1 MAIDFLAMLNE
12 QKKAQEEAEK
22 ASQKQKQSKGT
33 IEPKKAEKPKKQK
46 ESPKK
51 ETKKTLSFEEQFGKA
66 DPQSKAIVR
75 YLLFKF
81 PDIEEKMK
89 RPEVSIDGMNRYI
102 QSQVRKNSKGGMFI
116 TVPQE
121 LIDAFPEEAEK
132 EGYLSDSIVYG
143 WGRHYYDEHGNVA

>member
-46 ESPKK
+46 E
-51 ETKKTLSFEEQFGKA
+51 TKKKTFDEQYNDINNTYIKMVVDHLLSLDGMRDKMEDERV
-66 DPQSKAIVR
+66 SI
-75 YLLFKF
+75 
-81 PDIEEKMK
+81 EKMWQ
-89 RPEVSIDGMNRYI
+89 YI
-102 QSQVRKNSKGGMFI
+102 RKKAHKEAINGCSMI
-116 TVPQE
+116 S
-121 LIDAFPEEAEK
+121 DAV
-132 EGYLSDSIVYG
+132 VYG

>member
-33 IEPKKAEKPKKQK
+33 IEPKKAEKSKKQK

-51 ETKKTLSFEEQFGKA
+51 EVKKKTFDEQYNDINNTYIKMVVDHLLSLDGM
-66 DPQSKAIVR
+66 R
-75 YLLFKF
+75 
-81 PDIEEKMK
+81 EKMEDE
-89 RPEVSIDGMNRYI
+89 RVSIEKMWQYI
-102 QSQVRKNSKGGMFI
+102 RKQAHK
-116 TVPQE
+116 
-121 LIDAFPEEAEK
+121 EAIN
-132 EGYLSDSIVYG
+132 GCAMIRDDVVYG

>member
-12 QKKAQEEAEK
+12 QKKAQQEAEK
-22 ASQKQKQSKGT
+22 ASQKPKQSKGT

-46 ESPKK
+46 ESPKN
-51 ETKKTLSFEEQFGKA
+51 KKILSFEEQFRKA

-89 RPEVSIDGMNRYI
+89 SPEVSIDGMNRYI
-102 QSQVRKNSKGGMFI
+102 QSQVRKNSKGGMLI

-143 WGRHYYDEHGNVA
+143 WGRHYYDEYGNVA